1 MMVCFLFQI
10 NTSITCLLLHSEW
23 ECFYYFHYTI
33 ALKCGFVYNLI
44 ISAFSL
50 FWKFCKPC
58 QLHIFS
64 SGSIC
69 GLPITRWPT
78 WGFICWILFAEVQK
92 LFATVTFCFLF
103 TFSMFIFSMC
113 ATEVFFVVA
122 SFTFKFFCV
131 IFMFYFSVW
140 FVMVCFYVCLHEW
153 LVIVFS
159 RHLQVCVLCICVGV
173 SEFSYS

>member
-1 MMVCFLFQI
+1 MFSF
-10 NTSITCLLLHSEW
+10 S
-23 ECFYYFHYTI
+23 FYYFHYTI

-50 FWKFCKPC
+50 FWCFWKFSKPC

-64 SGSIC
+64 SGSRSSNHKMAYLGIH
-69 GLPITRWPT
+69 LLNFVS
-78 WGFICWILFAEVQK
+78 WGPKIVCYCHVLFFVH
-92 LFATVTFCFLF
+92 LFYVYFFQCVRRK
-103 TFSMFIFSMC
+103 C
-113 ATEVFFVVA
+113 FFVVA
-122 SFTFKFFCV
+122 SFTFYIFSV

-140 FVMVCFYVCLHEW
+140 FVMVWFYVCLYEW

-173 SEFSYS
+173 SEFIYS